1 MSPDSEAIIARER
14 GLKRSLTSRQL
25 TMIGIGGAIGT
36 GLFMGSGIAIAYAG
50 PGVLVSY
57 LIACFIALA
66 VMYSLSEMSVAHPT
80 AGSFGTYADLYLSPW
95 AGFLVRYTYWAAQ
108 VVAIGGEAVAIGHYV
123 QYWSPGMPVWASA
136 LITGA
141 GIFYVNSRSV
151 ANFGSIEYWLSTIKV
166 TAIIAFI
173 LFGLANIFG
182 VGTTATGLDNYLA
195 AGGPFPHGFGGI
207 WMAVLMAIF
216 SFMGIEVI
224 AVTAGEAE
232 NPDVSLPKAMKTM
245 LVRLL
250 LFYFLALG
258 VILAIVPWNESG
270 ATIVTQSPF
279 VKVFAN
285 FGFLGA
291 ATVMNFVI
299 MSAALS
305 SMNTNLYLCSRMV
318 FSLARAGKAPAAFG
332 NLGARGTPWRATLVS
347 IVGVAIAALIAYFS
361 EKSYNYLLGISL
373 FGAILTW
380 IIILVTH
387 LRFRQRYSA
396 QGLAKLSVRAP
407 FAPYLQWA
415 GLALLVAVM
424 ITMALD
430 KDFWDIAFIVGV
442 PWTIVMS
449 IVYFV
454 TRRRQGA
461 ARTAAAPVIEASR
474 NP

>member
-1 MSPDSEAIIARER
+1 MNSEDIIARER
-14 GLKRSLTSRQL
+14 GLKRVLTSRQL

-57 LIACFIALA
+57 VIAGFIALA

-80 AGSFGTYADLYLSPW
+80 SGSFGTYADLYLHPL

-108 VVAIGGEAVAIGHYV
+108 VVAIGGEAIAIGHYV
-123 QYWSPGMPVWASA
+123 QFWEPGMPVWFSA
-136 LITGA
+136 LVAGA

-151 ANFGSIEYWLSTIKV
+151 ASFGSIEYWLSTVKV
-166 TAIIAFI
+166 TAIIVFI

-182 VGTTATGLDNYLA
+182 LGTAATGIANYTTD
-195 AGGPFPHGFGGI
+195 GGPFPHGFSGI
-207 WMAVLMAIF
+207 WLAVIMAIF

-232 NPDVSLPKAMKTM
+232 NPDVSVPKAMRTM

-258 VILAIVPWNESG
+258 VILAITPWSQSS
-270 ATIVTQSPF
+270 ALVVTQSPF
-279 VKVFAN
+279 VKVFQN
-285 FGFLGA
+285 FGFASA

-318 FSLARAGKAPAAFG
+318 FSLARAGNAPAALG
-332 NLGARGTPWRATLVS
+332 IIGARGTPWLATLIS
-347 IVGVAIAALIAYFS
+347 MGGVGVAALVAYLS
-361 EKSYNYLLGISL
+361 PKAYNYLLGISL

-387 LRFRQRYSA
+387 LRFRARHSA
-396 QGLAKLSVRAP
+396 ASRAKLSVRAP

-415 GLALLVAVM
+415 ALALLTAVL
-424 ITMALD
+424 ITMGLD
-430 KDFWDIAFIVGV
+430 TDFWNIALIVGI
-442 PWTIVMS
+442 PWTVLVS
-449 IVYFV
+449 AAYFL
-454 TRRRQGA
+454 TRRRQPG
-461 ARTAAAPVIEASR
+461 T
-474 NP
+474 

>member
-1 MSPDSEAIIARER
+1 
-14 GLKRSLTSRQL
+14 
-25 TMIGIGGAIGT
+25 
-36 GLFMGSGIAIAYAG
+36 
-50 PGVLVSY
+50 
-57 LIACFIALA
+57 
-66 VMYSLSEMSVAHPT
+66 
-80 AGSFGTYADLYLSPW
+80 LYLHPW

-123 QYWSPGMPVWASA
+123 QYWAPGMPVWASA

-141 GIFYVNSRSV
+141 GIFFVNSRSV

-166 TAIIAFI
+166 TAIIVFV
-173 LFGLANIFG
+173 LFGLASIFG
-182 VGTTATGLDNYLA
+182 VGTPATGFDNYVA
-195 AGGPFPHGFGGI
+195 AGGPFPHGFSGI

-232 NPDVSLPKAMKTM
+232 NPDVSVPKAMKTM

-285 FGFLGA
+285 FGLLGA

-299 MSAALS
+299 MTAALS

-318 FSLARAGKAPAAFG
+318 FSLARAGKAPAVLG
-332 NLGARGTPWRATLVS
+332 NLGARGTPWRATLIS
-347 IVGVAIAALIAYFS
+347 ILGVGVAAFIAFLSQKA
-361 EKSYNYLLGISL
+361 YNYLLGISL

-387 LRFRQRYSA
+387 LRFRKKYP
-396 QGLAKLSVRAP
+396 GHAKLSVRAP

-415 GLALLVAVM
+415 GLGLLAAVLV
-424 ITMALD
+424 TMGLD
-430 KDFWDIAFIVGV
+430 KDFWDIALIVGI
-442 PWTIVMS
+442 PWTIIMS
-449 IVYFV
+449 LAYFA
-454 TRRRQGA
+454 TRRRQGKA
-461 ARTAAAPVIEASR
+461 GPAAALPITDSPS
-474 NP
+474 NT